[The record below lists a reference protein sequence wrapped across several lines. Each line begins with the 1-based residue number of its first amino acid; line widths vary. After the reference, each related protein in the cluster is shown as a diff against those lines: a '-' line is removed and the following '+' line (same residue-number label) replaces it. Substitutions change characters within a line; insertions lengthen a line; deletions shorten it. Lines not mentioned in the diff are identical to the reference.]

1 MQTLCCGMWDLVP
14 LSGVEPSPP
23 PVGAQSLSL
32 WTTREAPFFAFAS
45 LARWPGEDTPGP
57 SNPVSSGLMV
67 SMPADSV
74 GHISGAEEGA
84 GGMHGAQGHVVLPVC
99 SCLI

>member
-1 MQTLCCGMWDLVP
+1 MDHQRSPFLCFCLLGEV
-14 LSGVEPSPP
+14 
-23 PVGAQSLSL
+23 
-32 WTTREAPFFAFAS
+32 AS
-45 LARWPGEDTPGP
+45 EDTPGP

-74 GHISGAEEGA
+74 GRISGAEEGA